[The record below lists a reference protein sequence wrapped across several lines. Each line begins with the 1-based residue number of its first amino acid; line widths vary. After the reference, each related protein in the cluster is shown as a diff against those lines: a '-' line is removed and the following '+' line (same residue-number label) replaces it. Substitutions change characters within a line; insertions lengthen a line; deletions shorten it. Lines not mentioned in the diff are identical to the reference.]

1 MTLTSF
7 FAAEQCS
14 VFLDGLESTW
24 IGRKTRFEI
33 SICDA
38 SGTRCDSREPVVV
51 VEDANG
57 TTLPCLVAMKSTGF
71 YRVTFTPVAAVA
83 HRVTVRVDHATL
95 LRDHVVSVRARA
107 PCVDDIDGRR
117 CVVRGDAVRQTVC
130 GAAGAFDVELR
141 DADGAVVA
149 LDETSP
155 IDFIGLLECRD
166 CDDVDVDSTLRA
178 RGILACS
185 FLAPVTPGDRL
196 LHLSIG
202 ESMPIAASPY
212 TVRVVPADAV
222 GRTCFLKP
230 AFPSHPELA
239 ATASATLVAVDRFG
253 NCSTAGGASVDV
265 RAVVSDGRADVEC
278 AVAVDDLA
286 DGQYRIAVTC
296 EALGP
301 LRVTVSVNGEPI
313 LRSPFDLLVVKPAAA
328 ATAAAAAVASA
339 PAPAIAGRTPSQS
352 EFDERSKRLSAAMA
366 EARNKRMSAL
376 FVGDNAVEEWRR
388 STAGNMA
395 VHDAALVGNLGAVK
409 QLLDEK
415 ASVDVHNDDNR
426 TPLYL
431 AAWSGQLHV
440 AEWLVDRGADVNHRT
455 KQGYTPL
462 FACADRD
469 HLAVVELLVVRGKCN
484 VDALA
489 DDGTGALYHA
499 AAKGYARVCR
509 LMLLHGADADA
520 GLAGRWKPLH
530 GAVFHTRI
538 DAVRTLLDGDVDVD
552 VNAAQ
557 TDSLKGYAPLHLAV
571 ARQKPFVAAIDLLL
585 ARAGINVDA
594 TTSTGQTALH
604 LAAMWGHVGVC
615 EKLVLRGASLS
626 ARNKK
631 GRTPLEMAVKDQKEE
646 AAAYLRAAMGAAG
659 AAAAAEALVSPRRTA
674 IRKAVAPQSP
684 GDALQSDLEA
694 AAAEKRRAKG
704 TNGSSS
710 RSTLP
715 TDGL

>member
-1 MTLTSF
+1 
-7 FAAEQCS
+7 
-14 VFLDGLESTW
+14 
-24 IGRKTRFEI
+24 
-33 SICDA
+33 
-38 SGTRCDSREPVVV
+38 
-51 VEDANG
+51 
-57 TTLPCLVAMKSTGF
+57 MKSTGF
-71 YRVTFTPVAAVA
+71 YRVTYTPVLAVP
-83 HRVTVRVDHATL
+83 HRVSVRVDNMTL
-95 LRDHVVSVRARA
+95 LAERSVLVRERA
-107 PCVDDIDGRR
+107 PSVSDIDGRR
-117 CVVRGDAVRQTVC
+117 CIVRGDAVHQTVC
-130 GAAGAFDVELR
+130 GATGSFEVELR
-141 DADGAVVA
+141 DANDVVVA
-149 LDETSP
+149 LDETTP

-166 CDDVDVDSTLRA
+166 CDDVDVDVTLRA
-178 RGILACS
+178 RGILDCS
-185 FLAPVTPGDRL
+185 FLAPLTPGSRL

-202 ESMPIAASPY
+202 ESTTVAASPY
-212 TVRVVPADAV
+212 SVRIVPADAV
-222 GRTCFLKP
+222 GHTCFLKP

-239 ATASATLVAVDRFG
+239 STASAVLVAVDRFG
-253 NCSTAGGASVDV
+253 NCSTGGGASVDV
-265 RAVVSDGRADVEC
+265 RAVVSDGRADLEC
-278 AVAVDDLA
+278 ASAVDDLG

-301 LRVTVSVNGEPI
+301 MRVTISVNGEPI
-313 LRSPFDLLVVKPAAA
+313 LRSPFDLLVVKPAG
-328 ATAAAAAVASA
+328 ATAVVAAAAAA
-339 PAPAIAGRTPSQS
+339 PAPTISGRTPSQS

-366 EARNKRMSAL
+366 EARNKRMSVL
-376 FVGDNAVEEWRR
+376 SVGDNADDEWRR

-440 AEWLVDRGADVNHRT
+440 ASWLVERGADVNHRT
-455 KQGYTPL
+455 KQGYTPI

-469 HLAVVELLVVRGKCN
+469 HLTVVELLVGRGKCS

-499 AAKGYARVCR
+499 AAKGHARVLR
-509 LMLLHGADADA
+509 FMMQNGADADA
-520 GLAGRWKPLH
+520 GLAGRWRPLH
-530 GAVFHTRI
+530 GAIFHTRI
-538 DAVRTLLDGDVDVD
+538 EAVRALLEKDVDID

-557 TDSLKGYAPLHLAV
+557 TDSLKGYAALHLAV

-585 ARAGINVDA
+585 ARDDINVDA
-594 TTSTGQTALH
+594 ASTTGQTALH

-615 EKLVLRGASLS
+615 EKLVLRGASLG

-646 AAAYLRAAMGAAG
+646 AAAYLRNAMGAN
-659 AAAAAEALVSPRRTA
+659 AAAAAAAGDALVSPRRTA

-694 AAAEKRRAKG
+694 AASEKRRAKG
-704 TNGSSS
+704 TNGSNA
-710 RSTLP
+710 RTTLP
-715 TDGL
+715 SSST

>member
-1 MTLTSF
+1 MTSF

-14 VFLDGLESTW
+14 VFLDGLECTW

-38 SGTRCDSREPVVV
+38 RGVRCDSREPVVL
-51 VEDANG
+51 VEDTNG
-57 TTLPCLVAMKSTGF
+57 AALPCLVAMKSTGF
-71 YRVTFTPVAAVA
+71 YRVTFTPIAAVA

-95 LRDHVVSVRARA
+95 LRDHVVAVRARA
-107 PCVDDIDGRR
+107 PCVDDIDGRQ
-117 CVVRGDAVRQTVC
+117 CVVRGDAVHQTVC
-130 GAAGAFDVELR
+130 GAAGAFEVELR
-141 DADGAVVA
+141 DAAGAVVP
-149 LDETSP
+149 LDETTP

-185 FLAPVTPGDRL
+185 FLAPLTPGDRL

-202 ESMPIAASPY
+202 ESMPIATSPF

-239 ATASATLVAVDRFG
+239 GTASATLVTVDRFG
-253 NCSTAGGASVDV
+253 NCSTAGGASVEV
-265 RAVVSDGRADVEC
+265 RAVASDGRDDVEC
-278 AVAVDDLA
+278 PCAVDDLA
-286 DGQYRIAVTC
+286 DGQYRIAVSC
-296 EALGP
+296 DALGS
-301 LRVTVSVNGEPI
+301 LRVTISVNGEPI
-313 LRSPFDLLVVKPAAA
+313 LRSPFELLVVKPAASSA
-328 ATAAAAAVASA
+328 AVAAVSAVVASA
-339 PAPAIAGRTPSQS
+339 PAPPIAGRTPSQS

-499 AAKGYARVCR
+499 AAKGHARVCR

-538 DAVRTLLDGDVDVD
+538 DAMRALVDNDVDVD

-585 ARAGINVDA
+585 ARTDINVDA

-646 AAAYLRAAMGAAG
+646 AAIYLRGAMGAN
-659 AAAAAEALVSPRRTA
+659 AAAAAIVSPRRTA

-704 TNGSSS
+704 TSGSA
-710 RSTLP
+710 RTTLP